1 MNLYCLNLP
10 SDILIIIRKYIGKH
24 KLAVIY
30 LENLER
36 VEFLSKEVDY
46 QDLMYHFYRH
56 YELFDDEPDFC
67 LRWRLITKNSSFKEW
82 KKMYKWWL
90 LWEGVLFNKLFG
102 DENDIE
108 KNEQVN

>member
-36 VEFLSKEVDY
+36 VEFLSKEVD
-46 QDLMYHFYRH
+46 
-56 YELFDDEPDFC
+56 
-67 LRWRLITKNSSFKEW
+67 
-82 KKMYKWWL
+82 
-90 LWEGVLFNKLFG
+90 
-102 DENDIE
+102 
-108 KNEQVN
+108 